1 MNDLT
6 INKNWV
12 ETFDPFKNLTVGFDD
27 VFEQLSELSRFEI
40 PKYPPY
46 NIKKT
51 EGNKYQLEM
60 ALAGF
65 SKVDLDV
72 EVKDNTLT
80 ISGNNSD
87 KEDSGFIYKGIAQ
100 RAFTRQWALV
110 DYLKV
115 FSAKFKDGVLVV
127 DMELDLPKDKEPKKV
142 KIK

>member
-1 MNDLT
+1 
-6 INKNWV
+6 
-12 ETFDPFKNLTVGFDD
+12 
-27 VFEQLSELSRFEI
+27 
-40 PKYPPY
+40 
-46 NIKKT
+46 
-51 EGNKYQLEM
+51 M

>member
-1 MNDLT
+1 MKDLT
-6 INKNWV
+6 M
-12 ETFDPFKNLTVGFDD
+12 FDQFKNLTVGFDD
-27 VFEQLSELSRFEI
+27 VFEQLSDLTRFEV

-46 NIKKT
+46 NIRKT

-80 ISGNNSD
+80 VSGNNSN
-87 KEDSGFIYKGIAQ
+87 EEEGGFVYKGIAQ
-100 RAFTRQWALV
+100 RAFTRQWALT

-115 FSAKFKDGVLVV
+115 FNAKFKDGVLIV
-127 DMELDLPKDKEPKKV
+127 DMELNQPESKAKKV
-142 KIK
+142 EIK

>member
-1 MNDLT
+1 MKDLT
-6 INKNWV
+6 M
-12 ETFDPFKNLTVGFDD
+12 FDPFKNLTVGFDD
-27 VFEQLSELSRFEI
+27 VFEQLSDLTRFEL

-65 SKVDLDV
+65 NKVDLDV
-72 EVKDNTLT
+72 EVKDNTLK

-87 KEDSGFIYKGIAQ
+87 EEEGGFVYKGIAQ
-100 RAFTRQWALV
+100 RAFTRQWALT

-115 FSAKFKDGVLVV
+115 FNAKFKDGVLIV
-127 DMELDLPKDKEPKKV
+127 DMEVNQPESKAKKV
-142 KIK
+142 EIK

>member
-1 MNDLT
+1 MKDLT
-6 INKNWV
+6 M
-12 ETFDPFKNLTVGFDD
+12 FDPFKNLTVGFDD
-27 VFEQLSELSRFEI
+27 VFEQLSDLTRFEL

-65 SKVDLDV
+65 NKVDLDV
-72 EVKDNTLT
+72 EVKDNTLK
-80 ISGNNSD
+80 ISGNTSD
-87 KEDSGFIYKGIAQ
+87 EEEGGFVYKGIAQ

-115 FSAKFKDGVLVV
+115 FNAKFKDGVLTI
-127 DMELDLPKDKEPKKV
+127 DMELDQPESKVKKV